1 MSDTKLLNSLSL
13 IYVPSLTTPKW
24 GEKTLMR
31 PQCHCQENEMR
42 HLMLHLHRNCIFSQD
57 QYHTKES
64 KVGTFPNSLYRKM
77 AWTPSDQIKRT
88 TFILQGQFIVIPM
101 QKVCYWFL
109 AQTDLLTS
117 LDFKFARLKS
127 NFSQSWWRRPQKCFR
142 PSLYLY

>member
-1 MSDTKLLNSLSL
+1 MYHHLQLQNEERKHWWGLSVTVRRCDTSCSTYTEIAYL
-13 IYVPSLTTPKW
+13 V
-24 GEKTLMR
+24 KT
-31 PQCHCQENEMR
+31 N
-42 HLMLHLHRNCIFSQD
+42 N
-57 QYHTKES
+57 HTKES